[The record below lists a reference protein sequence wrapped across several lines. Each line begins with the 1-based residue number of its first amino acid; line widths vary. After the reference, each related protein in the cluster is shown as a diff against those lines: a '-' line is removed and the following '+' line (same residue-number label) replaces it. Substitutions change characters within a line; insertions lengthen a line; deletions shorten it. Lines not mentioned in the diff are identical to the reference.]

1 MKKTFMTLAVLFLA
15 TGATHAEERKARIEV
30 TGLWCPSCS
39 YIVGEAL
46 QKSESVAILN
56 FQEHEDGRSGV
67 YTITF
72 DDAVTDLGEIVAQP
86 AAHGYTAV
94 LLDDGSNS
102 GG

>member
-1 MKKTFMTLAVLFLA
+1 MKQTFMTLAVLLLA

-46 QKSESVAILN
+46 QKSESVEILN

-72 DDAVTDLGEIVAQP
+72 YDAVTDMEEIVAQP
-86 AAHGYTAV
+86 ATYGYTAV

-102 GG
+102 

>member
-72 DDAVTDLGEIVAQP
+72 DDAVTDLGEIAAQP
-86 AAHGYTAV
+86 AAYGYTAV
-94 LLDDGSNS
+94 LLDDGTNS
-102 GG
+102 GS

>member
-1 MKKTFMTLAVLFLA
+1 MTLAVLFLA

-72 DDAVTDLGEIVAQP
+72 DDAVTDLGRSS
-86 AAHGYTAV
+86 HN
-94 LLDDGSNS
+94 LLHTGTRRYCWTMERTPEADL
-102 GG
+102 

>member
-1 MKKTFMTLAVLFLA
+1 MTLAVLFLA

-72 DDAVTDLGEIVAQP
+72 DDAVTDLGEIAAQP
-86 AAHGYTAV
+86 AAYGYTAV
-94 LLDDGSNS
+94 LLDDGTNS
-102 GG
+102 GS